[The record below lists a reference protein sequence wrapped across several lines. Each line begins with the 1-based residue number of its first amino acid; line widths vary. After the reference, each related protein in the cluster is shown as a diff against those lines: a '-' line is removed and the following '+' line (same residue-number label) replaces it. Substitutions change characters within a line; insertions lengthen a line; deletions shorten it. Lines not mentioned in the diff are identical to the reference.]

1 MLMQDAAE
9 LRRLVRS
16 NDNQLRTF
24 LTKISDSAQR
34 FRQGK
39 RKETLAI
46 TYGIYSYDRIPTELE
61 CGPMPNL
68 MVALPNI
75 GGALCSTP
83 QSLAD
88 AHY

>member
-39 RKETLAI
+39 RTKTRDNVRYIRTE
-46 TYGIYSYDRIPTELE
+46 YQQNDRFVT
-61 CGPMPNL
+61 
-68 MVALPNI
+68 VVW
-75 GGALCSTP
+75 SF
-83 QSLAD
+83 
-88 AHY
+88 